1 MLREILCKPFQVNE
15 EKTWKDIIAKTNDIG
30 ELEGD
35 VRLLR
40 DSQVVNKR
48 LEDRGTEITFAVIY
62 QSFWLGGD
70 RISNSLQH
78 VLVMVKVICNWI
90 CPNGK

>member
-1 MLREILCKPFQVNE
+1 MLLCKLFQVNE
-15 EKTWKDIIAKTNDIG
+15 EKTRKDIIAKTNDVG

-48 LEDRGTEITFAVIY
+48 LEDRETEITFTVIY
-62 QSFWLGGD
+62 QSTAFD
-70 RISNSLQH
+70 SEVTESLIPCS
-78 VLVMVKVICNWI
+78 MCS
-90 CPNGK
+90 